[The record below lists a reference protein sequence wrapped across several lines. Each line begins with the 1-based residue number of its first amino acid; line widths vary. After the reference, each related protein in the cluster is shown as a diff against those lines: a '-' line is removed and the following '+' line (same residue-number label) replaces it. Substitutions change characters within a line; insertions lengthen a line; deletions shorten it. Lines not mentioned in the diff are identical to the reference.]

1 MVVPAWGGPSPT
13 DQAENCWLDDGVWGY
28 CCAGEGEG
36 LPWEEDAAEEASDAH
51 IKSAQIQSH
60 FKPLTHGG
68 WGGGG
73 GGFGS
78 KGWAERT
85 ARLEYCKSQAEISVA
100 ANCRTGR
107 VGSFDPAKDQ
117 NPDRPHFRS
126 KDHAPRIRMCH
137 EAKYSNGTILT
148 ECKTKPEQVQS
159 DTQHS
164 LAKDNIKSP

>member
-1 MVVPAWGGPSPT
+1 MGGVGR
-13 DQAENCWLDDGVWGY
+13 E
-28 CCAGEGEG
+28 
-36 LPWEEDAAEEASDAH
+36 
-51 IKSAQIQSH
+51 
-60 FKPLTHGG
+60 
-68 WGGGG
+68 
-73 GGFGS
+73 
-78 KGWAERT
+78 GWAART

-117 NPDRPHFRS
+117 NPDRRHFRS

-148 ECKTKPEQVQS
+148 ECKTKPEQVQR

>member
-1 MVVPAWGGPSPT
+1 MTGSGATIVLERERGCPGRKMLQRKPQMHTSNP
-13 DQAENCWLDDGVWGY
+13 L
-28 CCAGEGEG
+28 
-36 LPWEEDAAEEASDAH
+36 
-51 IKSAQIQSH
+51 KSRVTLNHSH
-60 FKPLTHGG
+60 MAVG
-68 WGGGG
+68 GGGG

-78 KGWAERT
+78 EGWAERT

-148 ECKTKPEQVQS
+148 ECKTKPEQVQR